1 MIENELK
8 RIADALE
15 KLANG
20 QERPALAQAA
30 PPPAVEPV
38 KEPDKPRRGR
48 PPKAE
53 TPSPAP
59 APEPV
64 AEPDIP
70 AESDP
75 MDFLADESPAEVTV
89 DMVRASLID
98 YQKRVSPEKAR
109 KLLKDVGGVDTLVSL
124 KPEKYRAVYEAASK

>member
-15 KLANG
+15 KLASA
-20 QERPALAQAA
+20 QVQTAPAQVAPQPAA
-30 PPPAVEPV
+30 EPA

-53 TPSPAP
+53 TPPPAP

-70 AESDP
+70 AEPDP
-75 MDFLADESPAEVTV
+75 MDFLADEPPVEVTV
-89 DMVRASLID
+89 DMVRNALID

-109 KLLKDVGGVDTLVSL
+109 KLLKDVGGADTLVSL